1 MCFRGDLM
9 KAQPTQIE
17 MSRRP
22 APVVMGWMLQVPAR
36 TVRGKRRDTSR
47 RRIALLKAA
56 RIRTFWLAVIA
67 FVLPLPLLATGR
79 IDGQIVNGTTHA
91 PASGQV
97 VQLLAPGNKEI
108 HQLAVTHTSA
118 QGRFAFESDDIKA
131 GSFYLIQAVHDGVN
145 YHDAVRLTTSPN
157 ATTNFKIYDSTTKPP
172 PFHVTSARVL
182 IRAQGDKVRV
192 EELYALRNTTNPP
205 VAYVDPNGTFR
216 FNLAGDAGQ
225 PSVAVAGEM
234 NMPLPQDAQPGDTPG
249 AYSIQYPLKPGLTV
263 VMVEYD
269 ADYSSAAF
277 NLADS
282 VPYPID
288 QIELDVVPAS
298 LVVKSN
304 LFKPAGNDAD
314 TGGRKLIAAKLN
326 PNDIIRASFSGTSLA
341 SPGGSSTGDT
351 NQETVK
357 ELPNPITRLGAP
369 LLGCFLLV
377 LLWAMGM
384 RVSREWSRRDAARAG
399 SPAQKE
405 LEAKIERLLDS
416 VANLDELFEAGK
428 ISDKKYWRE
437 RLDLKAKIVV
447 LLKMSPPAFI
457 ESYATRHNLH

>member
-1 MCFRGDLM
+1 M
-9 KAQPTQIE
+9 
-17 MSRRP
+17 
-22 APVVMGWMLQVPAR
+22 
-36 TVRGKRRDTSR
+36 
-47 RRIALLKAA
+47 
-56 RIRTFWLAVIA
+56 
-67 FVLPLPLLATGR
+67 PLLAAGR
-79 IDGQIVNGTTHA
+79 IEGQIINGTTQKLA
-91 PASGQV
+91 AGQE
-97 VQLLAPGNKEI
+97 VQLLAPGNREI

-118 QGRFAFESDDIKA
+118 QGRFAFDMDSIKA

-145 YHDAVRLTTSPN
+145 YHHAVRLTTSPN
-157 ATTNFKIYDSTTKPP
+157 ATSDFKIYDSTTKAQ
-172 PFHVTSARVL
+172 PFHVTSARFL
-182 IRAQGDKVRV
+182 IRAQGGKIRV
-192 EELYALRNTTNPP
+192 EELYALRNTTDPP
-205 VAYVDPNGTFR
+205 VSYVNQNGTFR

-249 AYSIQYPLKPGLTV
+249 AYSIQYPLQPGLTV
-263 VMVEYD
+263 VMVEYE

-277 NLADS
+277 DLADS

-288 QIELDVVPAS
+288 QIELDVAPAS
-298 LVVKSN
+298 LAVKSA
-304 LFKPAGNDAD
+304 LFKPAGSDAD
-314 TGGRKLIAAKLN
+314 TGGQKLVAANVK
-326 PNDIIRASFSGTSLA
+326 PNEIIRASFSGTSLA
-341 SPGGSSTGDT
+341 APAGSSEESTD
-351 NQETVK
+351 QQTVK

-405 LEAKIERLLDS
+405 LEAKIEKLLDS

-428 ISDKKYWRE
+428 LTEKKYWRE

-457 ESYATRHNLH
+457 ESYATRHNLR